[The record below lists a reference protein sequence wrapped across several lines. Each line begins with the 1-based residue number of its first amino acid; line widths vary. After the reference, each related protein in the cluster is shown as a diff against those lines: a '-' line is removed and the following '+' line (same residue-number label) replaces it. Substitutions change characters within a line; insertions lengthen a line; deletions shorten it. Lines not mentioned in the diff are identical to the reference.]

1 MASSGWIADR
11 AKEIMT
17 TEPNIG
23 PKALQDRLE
32 KKYNVT
38 LRYGRTWEGLQKA
51 KDDIHGSWEA
61 SFQLLWSFKAEVE
74 RSMPGSIVDIDVNA
88 MGEKVFFRRLFVALK
103 PCIDGFLLGCRPYLG
118 CDSSFLTR
126 KYTWQIA
133 AAVGVDGHNWLFPMA
148 YAIFDKENYEN
159 WEWFMQRLKQA
170 VGTRDGL
177 VIHTDAC
184 KGLQTAISDVF
195 GQTVEYRECFRH
207 LMLNF
212 SKKFRGEVFD
222 SNMWPAAWTFS
233 LYKYQ
238 EYMDQIK
245 EACPAAYEYL
255 EVHHPHTWTR
265 SKFSE
270 ACKIEYVC
278 NNLAE
283 SFNAWISDIK
293 GLPIIDLVNKLRQM
307 IMKQMSR
314 RKRVAEGLTDKI
326 LPSVVRALNAKS
338 RGLNYEIARSGLTD
352 AEVTVFDM
360 KTKKHNTYGVFLE
373 K

>member
-1 MASSGWIADR
+1 MTLFLVIAYHFLSFYYNIGISSYFCYALQISRLSEIPTCATTSKLSGKMASSGWIADR
-11 AKEIMT
+11 AKDIMT

-38 LRYGRTWEGLQKA
+38 LRSGRTWEGLQKA

-61 SFQLLWSFKAEVE
+61 SFQLLWSFKAEIE
-74 RSMPGSIVDIDVNA
+74 RSMPGSIVDINVNA

-184 KGLQTAISDVF
+184 KGCKQQLVMFLVEQWNIGNAFDIS
-195 GQTVEYRECFRH
+195 C
-207 LMLNF
+207 
-212 SKKFRGEVFD
+212 
-222 SNMWPAAWTFS
+222 
-233 LYKYQ
+233 
-238 EYMDQIK
+238 
-245 EACPAAYEYL
+245 
-255 EVHHPHTWTR
+255 
-265 SKFSE
+265 
-270 ACKIEYVC
+270 
-278 NNLAE
+278 
-283 SFNAWISDIK
+283 
-293 GLPIIDLVNKLRQM
+293 
-307 IMKQMSR
+307 
-314 RKRVAEGLTDKI
+314 
-326 LPSVVRALNAKS
+326 
-338 RGLNYEIARSGLTD
+338 
-352 AEVTVFDM
+352 
-360 KTKKHNTYGVFLE
+360 
-373 K
+373 